1 MPTFEEMFAAAANAP
16 TQAQYPSQDPMGYV
30 PNAPSI
36 TQTQPITPEP
46 MQFDPGSLNFPAPP
60 DRTPQGLERQL
71 LYGTALGLMQ
81 DSQAAEQRAAP
92 GSSIPSSAP
101 TLPDAKKNELAT
113 AQQAKQDAVNA
124 AEQDKRVALGGY
136 PSPEV
141 FRNAA
146 ITKMTGAGKA
156 TTSGIEADLVNM
168 SEYQFSLKY
177 GDRAPG
183 MLLAFSRAAG
193 EFNLERSVTRSN
205 RQAIT
210 DSVTSVASGFGNGI
224 AGPIALLGGVLDP
237 RLGTGAAEYINQANE
252 AIERTKSAGAQTR
265 ARANAQV
272 TALQDR
278 DSLAQYEADKE
289 KNGSTVATLQRW
301 GREGFSAVGNA
312 VSDPILLA
320 EGASQAIGS
329 LFGIGP
335 YAKVLTKVGQAA
347 LGKAAGVA
355 GSQTLQQAAAIAAR
369 TALIERGATMGAIGA
384 IEGGNSYVENARS
397 DMTHEQLMVSS
408 PMYAGLIADGGTQ
421 DQARATV
428 LNRAGLLAAGMT
440 APLAVAA
447 GGLVSKFA
455 GKPLRVGSLPGAA
468 RNIGLET
475 VEEGI
480 QGGTGT
486 VSQNL
491 AQQQTSNINQ
501 DISKGVGAQIGTGAL
516 YGGLAAGGLQAPGI
530 AKQSAL
536 AAVSAAGKGALAA
549 VNSLSDLG
557 ASKVAAQA
565 AAATAAS
572 KVSPAIIDQAA
583 TEAVTGAP
591 AAAVAIKDAINA
603 LDDTT
608 TSETKAAGLA
618 AADQITSAMTL
629 APDELSG
636 LPEDVRTELLKDS
649 PSRYKLL
656 NRMAAAL
663 SGTEDANAPVGSMS
677 NPSTRLDIAVAF
689 LSAMGP
695 LERATNNDAAMDKL
709 EPGGSAELTL
719 KRYRGLTANILS
731 NTTVSAALT
740 KAQNTLIAAQTNG
753 QIPKITEANAVDAT
767 ASTATPTATAAS
779 KQKPNASTNTLTQ
792 EAQDLVAAVDVGG
805 RLSML
810 RYPVPGFINNRM
822 RKIAKDNGVQVEA
835 TDTPLSIVNKLRAVG
850 VNPAP
855 TSATSPNLTA
865 SIELPLAATAA
876 PTTTNVTY
884 IPTDNTSKGNNNAR
898 ATPLLVERIEATIAQ
913 PWSTLTESDAIT
925 ADGALV
931 GRIGAPGGITKTSY
945 DQLKVRLKAWLGG
958 TSVPT
963 TSAPATTP
971 NLVASMATTPSKA
984 VLQTIAAASLDP
996 LKANPAS
1003 INLIASMATRGKLK
1017 LTVPQMEAVETV
1029 RAILNAAQAASAE
1042 RTRLGHTT
1050 INPKTGKPSVSG
1062 VSNEALTDT
1071 TPTRGEALSANTHAK
1086 GIHNAMRTGNIEV
1099 AKEKMGDFR
1108 QFVQAM
1114 LNKLE
1119 ATNAN
1124 TVKPESQPGYVS
1136 WNQNTKEPYNEVSPI
1151 VRANPNSVK
1160 FAQTIAID
1168 TQQLIDVYNGL
1179 TKAFPVL
1186 GRNTFKAATMSSLLN
1201 GTVEEVAASLQAR
1214 RTGGKAVVSGRVG
1227 KVAVVAPSTAITAE
1241 AKQKKLARIAA
1252 DKLKTASKI
1261 KAATRN
1267 VDPTSAATQ
1276 TAGDT
1281 SVAPKAPEPVT
1292 TPLPKD
1298 LVTTSV
1304 PMTQEAVTK
1313 LSDTA
1318 LDERINQLEDL
1329 DDKITSEDKVTLELL
1344 TDESQRRVETNLR
1357 ETNPVVSQ
1365 EPPVGDTQTAAPKT
1379 IKEQFPYVVGTW
1391 FHKAFRLKKTPSSR
1405 LVNVDSP
1412 IKAISRAFA
1421 SNESLMAFT
1430 DDVYGKGIPNE
1441 VTDALGGY
1449 LNDSRE
1455 IISILNKRLQDALE
1469 EKFNHTGTDGK
1480 VVRLTYRQALTN
1492 GLDVTSWINRK
1503 TMGIAQSLDRGNTHT
1518 YNPQLIES
1526 AVLAAKQ
1533 WLLTASGS
1541 IPTVDARNVSGIL
1554 RIEQDT
1560 VTSSMIEAFQKG
1572 YTLVAITD
1580 SITAKIK
1587 QYWGLSTNDDTGTGF
1602 TDGIPEA
1609 VAKEIIGALV
1619 AVKSIT
1625 VNKIPNPEP
1634 GSPDTDVYVVKDAF
1648 ENQELLGS
1656 IINGIDKAVLIKPQ
1670 DIVHRDPD
1678 TIVPDTQ
1685 QLNNRRVTNTPK
1697 EMKAIGIANN
1707 VSYFING
1714 TLEAFY
1720 RAMGVKTFVDIF
1732 GNGTLTDR
1740 VLNAEHRKTLEGQ
1753 NINITAAYKSFMGL
1767 VDETQ
1772 YTVGDDDVTKQ
1783 AHYYAHNIHKGGRL
1797 QQLGSYTPQGNPFI
1811 REVMTPTWSQLDLSD
1826 PSNVHYERFMLA
1838 MAQSLDIRIHE
1849 MSRAD
1854 AIAKV
1859 QDLLA
1864 NAKIQSLMDKLT
1876 EFNNTQSEFA
1886 PKGIAAIIK
1895 DALKAIGIREPTHRA
1910 LSALTEYARFQDAN
1924 PEQRAEFNTPL
1935 YIEADGVANGVMNSI
1950 VLLSADKDGFT
1961 KDWVDTVKSGGLYF
1975 NTFKTLGEFFSKTG
1989 KAADL
1994 YNRIVERFK
2003 FHHMNMHFATNKSP
2017 QAKIHF
2023 QAVNTMLDMFMPG
2036 FGIND
2041 KGEFVINRIVVKNP
2055 ATITLYG
2062 ASEAG
2067 IAANIRD
2074 ALLATMYERMSEAAT
2089 RLKANPNLSAG
2100 AAMFPGLTAEQTET
2114 QFTKYAN
2121 AYETVTGG
2129 FVQFDPLI
2137 KSQDNPK
2144 GTWVVKGKKPNDLEP
2159 ISFEKFT
2166 VDNTRLENMQK
2177 NLQYLFV
2184 SPLQKA
2190 IGDIVGKAALR
2201 GQKLLQSAVHIQ
2213 SIFQQARYKDLYEK
2227 KIAEKLAKDKTF
2239 RRSHGLSQNE
2249 TVAIEEQVLRE
2260 MPYIKT
2266 EDQAIYPAGSN
2277 TSSMGTEYSQN
2288 LTGRMGTPGHVRGPV
2303 AAPISGSALMTFMAG
2318 DAAAVLENVTTSGA
2332 TNTQW
2337 IFDGYNLALGDAER
2351 QGVEANRS
2359 VAHSWK
2365 GNPIAAVAKAFEAS
2379 LEAFDMSIL
2388 DADQIEQ
2395 VKKALKVIIGYNAE
2409 NDFQDASK
2417 ALNDAGIIIQAR
2429 ADTLA
2434 GAGFNLDQLASQ
2446 GTPYVNS
2453 GVQID
2458 AIDDES
2464 VANILNT
2471 NLSINWNRLVKA
2483 KMDADAGTTTDPEPI
2498 ITPAPDTDAD
2508 PNNVVTYK
2516 IEDIEDLLRTVTLT
2530 DAQKALY
2537 GQTVLSEAIRGY
2549 TVYVGSAKELTAFAS
2564 KKGFTVPTLIGAD
2577 GTIHHGQTWP
2587 DLKIIYLVNPTPE
2600 VIIHELLHGATL
2612 ATIHAA
2618 YRNPTSSSPA
2628 VKAAIKRLEILMDD
2642 FVKIEGSSIKNADT
2656 RETFENVLKQI
2667 TTLVYNASGIAPT
2680 PNEQAVALGEFISW
2694 TLANQGLAKILVKKG
2709 ETKSLGEIVRAAI
2722 TAIKSFV
2729 FGVTSFPDSVF
2740 GQIAF
2745 NATIIMQDTQP
2756 TISQQYTGLVG
2767 SMSTKYGSSTRIDDL
2782 IRVFRDKI
2790 SQYIETGPVD
2800 TKGVPAGQATAM
2812 LQNRKLTEGVRLLKY
2827 KKALVQAE
2835 ELGNLAIT
2843 QGRFD
2848 MNPQER
2854 LAFESIV
2861 SALAVEST
2869 IDPTALSEAQAL
2881 YTHLARTA
2889 TYQTFMV
2896 DPVANDPN
2904 DAAIGLAHYEF
2915 LMGQGAIRFDEQ
2927 KRSSLMPVFM
2937 ALATVHEGLRA
2948 SLAKVDLPKSMKN
2961 AEGTVDAR
2969 LENLANTL
2977 MDKLSQRMAGTTRT
2991 GNMQEAMDALGNRIQ
3006 DLALKQKNIIEQLA
3020 AQGGT
3025 AADSANAR
3033 VSEMLKNTAD
3043 AVVGA
3048 AERLSANK
3056 PSSKVRKTAE
3066 HAARVIMSI
3075 VSEKQGKVVA
3085 EGVMAALNST
3095 GRFDFIRNLASDM
3108 FGRNDLNKDV
3118 FDHTKKVRAHV
3129 EQNRQHY
3136 REILPT
3142 KIAEEFSRKLEDKV
3156 WSTIYKAVWS
3166 TDLAAIT
3173 ARDIAETVLNMV
3185 TDPNLLAQRKATL
3198 EASIQASD
3206 PAHWNL
3212 IQTKSRQLANY
3223 MNTKELGH
3231 ELLPNAYAVS
3241 RLYGQRIQPGRAVP
3255 NAAMVEN
3262 IDSLIS
3268 VYAYEALAQ
3277 DQKDTIT
3284 KLVKDEKKGM
3294 ILVLSYLQGQRKDE
3308 MVKASKGRAR
3318 DNHIKGYAPSLPTEG
3333 RNMMVADDARAAE
3346 LSKLG
3351 YTRVGDYAGSSLERG
3366 GPSRG
3371 YYYAP
3376 IQARMTFSQGSLQN
3390 IQQTASGVHPE
3401 LGFSVDQTAGRITST
3416 SEINSIRRRGKE
3428 ASGNP
3433 EALRPIWDAT
3443 GKIVAYERTLDPA
3456 QLARLGHDT
3465 HAARMIG
3472 VDRGRQVEEA
3482 EAHIFNEQLM
3492 HALKDMYDKDT
3503 QAPYKNASQY
3513 VNLNNI
3519 FETSKDPVLT
3529 DALNLIT
3536 KESWA
3541 YGQTIFGGPVMVRRD
3556 FLKDVVGHRKA
3567 SLTDSWNGISRFNPT
3582 TQAHIRNIATLV
3594 MGKDAYKW
3602 ILIGETEIRS
3612 LVTNAKQIIV
3622 VKSVIIPALNI
3633 ISNLMHM
3640 TNRGVPLA
3648 TIFRLM
3654 PKKLIEVHNYTKNF
3668 SRRIEVEMQLRTVE
3682 HLPFEARRL
3691 QAVLQ
3696 SIDDANR
3703 RMTIWPLIEAG
3714 EFSSISDAGISRDEL
3729 LLTQGRMSEYFSKLV
3744 DKLPQPV
3751 RDAGRHAF
3759 IAKDTALFQG
3769 LTKAVQYG
3777 DFLAKAIMYDDML
3790 TRQNKSKEE
3799 ALGVITEEFVNYD
3812 RLLGRTHEY
3821 LEDIGLSWFYKYKIR
3836 SIKVALS
3843 VIRNNPLNALLSSL
3857 IPMPDMLS
3865 NAGTPLSDNLVS
3877 KAISGT
3883 LPYSMGPGMGFYAP
3897 GLHPVSQAIGML
3909 R

>member
-16 TQAQYPSQDPMGYV
+16 TQAQYPSQDPMGYA

-36 TQTQPITPEP
+36 TQSQPITSEP
-46 MQFDPGSLNFPAPP
+46 MQFDPGSLNFPAP
-60 DRTPQGLERQL
+60 
-71 LYGTALGLMQ
+71 
-81 DSQAAEQRAAP
+81 
-92 GSSIPSSAP
+92 AP
-101 TLPDAKKNELAT
+101 TLPDAKKNELTA

-146 ITKMTGAGKA
+146 ITKMTRANKV

-205 RQAIT
+205 WQAIT
-210 DSVTSVASGFGNGI
+210 DSATSVASGFGNGI
-224 AGPIALLGGVLDP
+224 AGPMAFVGGVLDS

-335 YAKVLTKVGQAA
+335 YAKVLAKVGQAA

-355 GSQTLQQAAAIAAR
+355 GSQTLQQATATAAR

-384 IEGGNSYVENARS
+384 VEGGGSYVENARS

-565 AAATAAS
+565 AAVTAAS

-591 AAAVAIKDAINA
+591 AAAVAIKDAVNA

-608 TSETKAAGLA
+608 TPEAKAAGLA

-636 LPEDVRTELLKDS
+636 LPEYVRTELLKDS

-677 NPSTRLDIAVAF
+677 NPRTRLDIAVAF

-719 KRYRGLTANILS
+719 KRYRDLTANILS

-753 QIPKITEANAVDAT
+753 QIPEITEANAVDAT

-779 KQKPNASTNTLTQ
+779 EQKPNTSTNTLTQ
-792 EAQDLVAAVDVGG
+792 EAQDLVASVDAGG
-805 RLSML
+805 
-810 RYPVPGFINNRM
+810 VPGFVNNRM

-855 TSATSPNLTA
+855 TSATSPNLT
-865 SIELPLAATAA
+865 
-876 PTTTNVTY
+876 
-884 IPTDNTSKGNNNAR
+884 
-898 ATPLLVERIEATIAQ
+898 
-913 PWSTLTESDAIT
+913 
-925 ADGALV
+925 
-931 GRIGAPGGITKTSY
+931 
-945 DQLKVRLKAWLGG
+945 
-958 TSVPT
+958 
-963 TSAPATTP
+963 
-971 NLVASMATTPSKA
+971 ASMATTPSKA

-1227 KVAVVAPSTAITAE
+1227 KVSVVAPSTAITAE

-1276 TAGDT
+1276 TSGDT

-1298 LVTTSV
+1298 PVTTSV

-1379 IKEQFPYVVGTW
+1379 IKEQFPYVLGTW

-1405 LVNVDSP
+1405 LANVDSP

-1441 VTDALGGY
+1441 VIDALGGY
-1449 LNDSRE
+1449 LHDSRE
-1455 IISILNKRLQDALE
+1455 IINILNKRLQDALE

-1541 IPTVDARNVSGIL
+1541 IPTVDARNVAGIL

-1560 VTSSMIEAFQKG
+1560 VTSSMIEAFQMG

-1634 GSPDTDVYVVKDAF
+1634 GSPDTNVYVVKDAF
-1648 ENQELLGS
+1648 ENQKLLDS

-1714 TLEAFY
+1714 TLETLY

-1732 GNGTLTDR
+1732 GNGTFTDR
-1740 VLNAEHRKTLEGQ
+1740 VLNVEHRKTLEGQ

-1811 REVMTPTWSQLDLSD
+1811 REVMTPTWSLLDLSD

-1876 EFNNTQSEFA
+1876 EFNNRQSEFA
-1886 PKGIAAIIK
+1886 PKGIASIIK

-2003 FHHMNMHFATNKSP
+2003 FHHTNMRFATNKSP

-2089 RLKANPNLSAG
+2089 RLKDNPNLSAG

-2190 IGDIVGKAALR
+2190 IGDIVGKAVLR

-2249 TVAIEEQVLRE
+2249 TVAIEEQVLSE

-2288 LTGRMGTPGHVRGPV
+2288 LTGHMGTPGHVRGPV

-2332 TNTQW
+2332 ANTQW

-2434 GAGFNLDQLASQ
+2434 GTGFNLDQLASQ
-2446 GTPYVNS
+2446 GTPYVNP
-2453 GVQID
+2453 GIQID

-2694 TLANQGLAKILVKKG
+2694 TLANQGLAKILIKKG

-2722 TAIKSFV
+2722 TAIKGLV

-2767 SMSTKYGSSTRIDDL
+2767 SMSTRYGSSTRIDDL

-2800 TKGVPAGQATAM
+2800 TKGVPAGQATTM

-2937 ALATVHEGLRA
+2937 ALATVHEGLRT

-3095 GRFDFIRNLASDM
+3095 GRFDTLRNMASDII
-3108 FGRNDLNKDV
+3108 GRTGLNKYV

-3173 ARDIAETVLNMV
+3173 ARDTAETVLNMV

-3277 DQKDTIT
+3277 DQKDTIA

-3318 DNHIKGYAPSLPTEG
+3318 DNHIKGYAPSLPIEG
-3333 RNMMVADDARAAE
+3333 RNMMVSDDARAAE

-3857 IPMPDMLS
+3857 IPMPDMFS